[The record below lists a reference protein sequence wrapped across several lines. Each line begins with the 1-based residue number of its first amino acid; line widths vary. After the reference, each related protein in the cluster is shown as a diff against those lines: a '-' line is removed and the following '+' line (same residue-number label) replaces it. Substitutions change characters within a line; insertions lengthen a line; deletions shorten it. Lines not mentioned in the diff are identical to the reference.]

1 MILLSQYDIGLKTL
15 KAVKSQAIAD
25 LLAQFPGKEEYSLS
39 EEIPGEVAVAK
50 VQGKK
55 WTMRFDG
62 SVTTTSNG
70 VGVVLNCE
78 DGDTMPLSLKLG
90 FSYSNNV
97 AEYKAYLTA
106 LTMALSIGV
115 KHIRV
120 LGDSNFV
127 VSQVKCDFALR
138 EQS

>member
-1 MILLSQYDIGLKTL
+1 M
-15 KAVKSQAIAD
+15 V
-25 LLAQFPGKEEYSLS
+25 E
-39 EEIPGEVAVAK
+39 

-55 WTMRFDG
+55 WIMRFDG
-62 SVTTTSNG
+62 STTTTSNG

-90 FSYSNNV
+90 FSYSNNT
-97 AEYKAYLTA
+97 AEYKAYLTG

-120 LGDSNFV
+120 LEDSNFV

-138 EQS
+138 EQT